1 MSTSQANLKE
11 TKVSYSIEY
20 EGKFYIIENV
30 PAHID
35 EETGEQFFAPE
46 TVEKIQQ
53 TIKSGKNPD
62 KVMETPVFD
71 YSSSR
76 S

>member
-1 MSTSQANLKE
+1 MSTSQTNLKE
-11 TKVSYSIEY
+11 KKVSYSIEY

-30 PAHID
+30 PARID
-35 EETGEQFFAPE
+35 EETGEHFFAPE

-71 YSSSR
+71 
-76 S
+76 